1 MMRRQQFPDL
11 GVRIS
16 RRAALA
22 VCVSLLSLLVATACR
37 TAHSGAG
44 QAPVAAL
51 GEVTIDIVN
60 HHWLDVVVYVVH
72 DGRRDRLGTAT
83 ATTTTEFRLPI
94 RMLGAGRDYRLLG
107 DPIGSRSGVA
117 TETLHAEDGEV
128 VTWTLESDLARS
140 TVTFR

>member
-1 MMRRQQFPDL
+1 
-11 GVRIS
+11 
-16 RRAALA
+16 
-22 VCVSLLSLLVATACR
+22 VSLLGVLAGGACR
-37 TAHSGAG
+37 TAGSGAHAAAA
-44 QAPVAAL
+44 APL
-51 GEVTIDIVN
+51 GEVTIDVVN

-83 ATTTTEFRLPI
+83 ATTTTEFKLPI
-94 RMLGAGRDYRLLG
+94 RVLGAGRDYRLLG

-117 TETLHAEDGEV
+117 TETLHAENGEV